1 MQRLFKCVPT
11 TEHMCGEAAGKGAE
25 TMNYLSEYQS
35 FESVEELNYHVE
47 QYRHHTTA
55 TEFRV
60 LWFLS
65 RYAVKYP
72 GAAHLKA
79 ATIADELGISTKT
92 VYRALKS
99 LADIGA
105 IVKHKTI
112 RPKSGGQGA
121 NIYVI
126 QPAKDLNVQASMSN
140 RQQSDK
146 PCDNKDEGTN
156 EEKETAH
163 SINLKNRYLNNTYS
177 AVEQRRSESP
187 YARFKSL
194 VNSFVEDRKLTNKLY
209 GIYLAHTSY
218 LRHAFNSA
226 DLLDTGLQAII
237 ATFRATK
244 RKRIKNIAGYYNGTL
259 DRMLDRLYY
268 ESILGGEYA

>member
-1 MQRLFKCVPT
+1 MTLY
-11 TEHMCGEAAGKGAE
+11 
-25 TMNYLSEYQS
+25 YLRKYQS
-35 FESVEELNYHVE
+35 FESVEELNYHVN

-55 TEFRV
+55 TQFRV
-60 LWFLS
+60 LWFIS
-65 RYAVKYP
+65 RHAVKYP

-79 ATIADELGISTKT
+79 ATIADGLGVSRKT
-92 VYRALKS
+92 VYRALKA
-99 LADIGA
+99 LAELGA
-105 IVKHKTI
+105 IVKHETI

-126 QPAKDLNVQASMSN
+126 QPAVQASMSN

-146 PCDNKDEGTN
+146 SCDSKGEGKN

-163 SINLKNRYLNNTYS
+163 SINLKNINNINTYH
-177 AVEQRRSESP
+177 ADKPRRLQSP
-187 YARFKSL
+187 YARFKKM
-194 VNSFVEDRKLTNKLY
+194 VNSFIDDRKLTNRLY

-218 LRHAFNSA
+218 LRHAFDKT

-237 ATFRATK
+237 ATFQATK
-244 RKRIKNIAGYYNGTL
+244 RKRIRNIAGYFNGTL

-268 ESILGGEYA
+268 ETVFA